1 MSALQQEIIETLRVA
16 GSIDPHA
23 EAERRIEFLADYLRG
38 SGAAGYVLGI
48 SGGVDSTVA
57 GKLAQE
63 ACRRAGGTF
72 TAVRLPYHSQR
83 DEDDAQAALRFIS
96 PDRTVTVDI
105 GASVDAMQAAVSAGI
120 EGVLPPVT
128 RAAED
133 FNRGNTKARAR
144 MIAQYAVGAHASSL
158 VVGTDQAAEAVMG
171 FFTKHGDGAC
181 DVAPL
186 TGLTKAQVR
195 QVGTALEAPAELV
208 EKTPT
213 ADLEDDRPGLP
224 DEEAY
229 GITYAQ
235 IDAYLSGEDVGE
247 EVAEVIETAYRRTR
261 HKRELPA
268 APEPVLERR

>member
-1 MSALQQEIIETLRVA
+1 MSPLQQEIIETLRVV

-23 EAERRIEFLADYLRG
+23 EAERRIGFLADYLTR
-38 SGAAGYVLGI
+38 SGATGYVLGI

-63 ACRRAGGTF
+63 ACQRTGGTF

-105 GASVDAMQAAVSAGI
+105 GASVDAMQAAVAKGI

-133 FNRGNTKARAR
+133 FNRGNVKARAR
-144 MIAQYAVGAHASSL
+144 MIAQYAVGAHAASL

-186 TGLTKAQVR
+186 TGLTKSQVR
-195 QVGTALEAPAELV
+195 EVGTALGAPAELV

-229 GITYAQ
+229 GITYTQ
-235 IDAYLSGEDVGE
+235 IDAYLTGADVGTD
-247 EVAEVIETAYRRTR
+247 VARVIESAYERTR

-268 APEPVLERR
+268 AP

>member
-1 MSALQQEIIETLRVA
+1 MSALQQEIIETLRVV

-23 EAERRIEFLADYLRG
+23 EAERRIAFLADYLTR
-38 SGAAGYVLGI
+38 SGATGYVLGI

-63 ACRRAGGTF
+63 ACRRTGGSF

-83 DEDDAQAALRFIS
+83 DEADAQAALRFIA

-105 GASVDAMQAAVSAGI
+105 GPSVDAMQAAVAAGI

-133 FNRGNTKARAR
+133 FNRGNVKARAR

-186 TGLTKAQVR
+186 TGLTKSQVR
-195 QVGTALEAPAELV
+195 EVGRALQAPAELV
-208 EKTPT
+208 DKTPT

-235 IDAYLSGEDVGE
+235 IDAYLTGADVGEDV
-247 EVAEVIETAYRRTR
+247 ARIIESAYERTR

-268 APEPVLERR
+268 APAPA